1 MAKKRRTPQDEFDR
15 LADNLWN
22 KYGEKIKDIDSY
34 DEYFDKY
41 LDVETTP
48 LSSAQDGKLRKEVFD
63 SMGEKHKSVVKE
75 HLGEIIDHKIKP
87 KDKRTIRD
95 VEHLED
101 KRVKPKF
108 TITAI
113 INIKKPN
120 EKRGEYIGE
129 KIVFVRENTFKIKKG
144 KRKGEEVTKLIDRF
158 GRFAKRIKEEE

>member
-1 MAKKRRTPQDEFDR
+1 MAGRRITPQDEFDR

-22 KYGEKIKDIDSY
+22 KYGNKIRDIDSY

-48 LSSAQDGKLRKEVFD
+48 LSSNQDKKLRKEVFD
-63 SMGEKHKSVVKE
+63 SMHEKHKSVVEE

-101 KRVKPKF
+101 KRVTPKF

-113 INIKKPN
+113 INIKHPKA
-120 EKRGEYIGE
+120 GETKGD
-129 KIVFVRENTFKIKKG
+129 KIVYVRENTFEIKG
-144 KRKGEEVTKLIDRF
+144 KKVTRLIDRF

>member
-1 MAKKRRTPQDEFDR
+1 MAQKRNTPQDEFDR

-22 KYGEKIKDIDSY
+22 KYGDKIRDIDSY
-34 DEYFDKY
+34 DEHFDKF
-41 LDVETTP
+41 LDIETKP
-48 LSSAQDGKLRKEVFD
+48 LSSKQDKKLRKEVFD
-63 SMGEKHKSVVKE
+63 SMQGKHQSVVKE
-75 HLGEIIDHKIKP
+75 HLGEIIDHKIKS

-101 KRVKPKF
+101 KRRKPEF

-120 EKRGEYIGE
+120 EKRGEHIGE
-129 KIVFVRENTFKIKKG
+129 KVVFSREITFQMKG
-144 KRKGEEVTKLIDRF
+144 KKVTRLIDRF